1 MISCCYLA
9 TAQIS
14 KHNYHH
20 ILPLKISKVKQSS
33 LNVDIRLQDS
43 NVDLALG

>member
-9 TAQIS
+9 AAQIS
-14 KHNYHH
+14 YHD
-20 ILPLKISKVKQSS
+20 IFPLKSSEEKQSS
-33 LNVDIRLQDS
+33 LNIDIKSHDS